1 MANKTDNKSSKS
13 KTLSEQVKKAMNKY
27 FKALG
32 DVEPANVYEMV
43 MAEVEPELLIAVMR
57 FTNHNQSK
65 AAAILGL
72 NRATLRKKL
81 NQYKTLHQWQ
91 TTITK
96 IQ

>member
-13 KTLSEQVKKAMNKY
+13 KALSEQVKKAMNKY

-32 DVEPANVYEMV
+32 NVEPANVYKMV
-43 MAEVEPELLIAVMR
+43 MAEVEPELLLAVMR

-81 NQYKTLHQWQ
+81 HQYQIMEKL
-91 TTITK
+91 
-96 IQ
+96 

>member
-1 MANKTDNKSSKS
+1 MPNTTDNTSSKS

-32 DVEPANVYEMV
+32 GVKPANVYEMV
-43 MAEVEPELLIAVMR
+43 MSEVEPELLMSIMR
-57 FTNHNQSK
+57 FTKNNQSK

-81 NQYKTLHQWQ
+81 HQYQIMEKL
-91 TTITK
+91 
-96 IQ
+96 

>member
-1 MANKTDNKSSKS
+1 MPNTTDNTSSKS

-32 DVEPANVYEMV
+32 DVKPANVYEMV
-43 MAEVEPELLIAVMR
+43 MSEVEPELLMSVMQ
-57 FTNHNQSK
+57 FTKNNQSK

-81 NQYKTLHQWQ
+81 HQYQIMEKL
-91 TTITK
+91 
-96 IQ
+96 

>member
-81 NQYKTLHQWQ
+81 HHIKLWKNYESY
-91 TTITK
+91 
-96 IQ
+96 

>member
-1 MANKTDNKSSKS
+1 MPNTTDNTSSTS
-13 KTLSEQVKKAMNKY
+13 KTLSEQVKKSMNKY

-43 MAEVEPELLIAVMR
+43 MSEVEPELLMSVMR
-57 FTNHNQSK
+57 FTKNNQSK

-81 NQYKTLHQWQ
+81 HQYQIMEKL
-91 TTITK
+91 
-96 IQ
+96 

>member
-1 MANKTDNKSSKS
+1 MPNTTDNTSSTS
-13 KTLSEQVKKAMNKY
+13 KTLSEQVKKSMNKY

-43 MAEVEPELLIAVMR
+43 MSEVEPELLMSVMR
-57 FTNHNQSK
+57 FTKNNRSK

-81 NQYKTLHQWQ
+81 YQYQIMEKL
-91 TTITK
+91 
-96 IQ
+96 

>member
-32 DVEPANVYEMV
+32 DVKPANVYEMV
-43 MAEVEPELLIAVMR
+43 MSEVEPELLMSVMR
-57 FTNHNQSK
+57 FTKNNQSK

-81 NQYKTLHQWQ
+81 HQYQIMEKL
-91 TTITK
+91 
-96 IQ
+96 

>member
-1 MANKTDNKSSKS
+1 MPDTTDNASSKS

-32 DVEPANVYEMV
+32 DVKPANVYELV
-43 MAEVEPELLIAVMR
+43 MSEVEPELLMSVMR
-57 FTNHNQSK
+57 FTKNNQSK

-81 NQYKTLHQWQ
+81 HQYQIMEKL
-91 TTITK
+91 
-96 IQ
+96 

>member
-1 MANKTDNKSSKS
+1 MPDTTDNTSSTS
-13 KTLSEQVKKAMNKY
+13 KTLSEQVKKSMNKY

-43 MAEVEPELLIAVMR
+43 MSEVEPELLMSVMQ
-57 FTNHNQSK
+57 FTKNNQSK

-81 NQYKTLHQWQ
+81 YQYQIMEKL
-91 TTITK
+91 
-96 IQ
+96 

>member
-1 MANKTDNKSSKS
+1 MPNTTDNTSSTS
-13 KTLSEQVKKAMNKY
+13 KTLSEQVKKPMNKY

-43 MAEVEPELLIAVMR
+43 MSEVEPELLMSVMQ
-57 FTNHNQSK
+57 FTKNNQSK

-81 NQYKTLHQWQ
+81 HQYQIMEKL
-91 TTITK
+91 
-96 IQ
+96 

>member
-1 MANKTDNKSSKS
+1 MPDKTDNKSSKS

-43 MAEVEPELLIAVMR
+43 MAEVEPELLTSGMK
-57 FTNHNQSK
+57 FSNHNQSK

-81 NQYKTLHQWQ
+81 HQYQIIEKL
-91 TTITK
+91 
-96 IQ
+96 

>member
-1 MANKTDNKSSKS
+1 MPNTTDNTSSKS

-32 DVEPANVYEMV
+32 GVKPANVYEMV
-43 MAEVEPELLIAVMR
+43 MSEVEPELLMSVMQ
-57 FTNHNQSK
+57 FTKNNQSK

-81 NQYKTLHQWQ
+81 HQYQIMEKL
-91 TTITK
+91 
-96 IQ
+96 

>member
-1 MANKTDNKSSKS
+1 MPSTTDNASSKS

-32 DVEPANVYEMV
+32 DVKPANVYEMV
-43 MAEVEPELLIAVMR
+43 MSEVEPELLMSVMQ
-57 FTNHNQSK
+57 FTKNNQSK

-81 NQYKTLHQWQ
+81 HQYQIMEKL
-91 TTITK
+91 
-96 IQ
+96 

>member
-1 MANKTDNKSSKS
+1 MPNTTDNTSSTS
-13 KTLSEQVKKAMNKY
+13 KTLSEQVKKSMNKY

-43 MAEVEPELLIAVMR
+43 MSEVEPELLMSVMR
-57 FTNHNQSK
+57 FTKNNRSK

-81 NQYKTLHQWQ
+81 HQYQIMEKL
-91 TTITK
+91 
-96 IQ
+96 

>member
-1 MANKTDNKSSKS
+1 MPNTTDNTSSTS
-13 KTLSEQVKKAMNKY
+13 KTLSEQVKKSMNKY

-43 MAEVEPELLIAVMR
+43 MSEVEPELLMSVMQ
-57 FTNHNQSK
+57 FTKNNQSK

-81 NQYKTLHQWQ
+81 HQYKIMEKL
-91 TTITK
+91 
-96 IQ
+96 

>member
-65 AAAILGL
+65 ACLLYTSDAADE
-72 NRATLRKKL
+72 
-81 NQYKTLHQWQ
+81 
-91 TTITK
+91 
-96 IQ
+96 

>member
-1 MANKTDNKSSKS
+1 MPNTTDNTSSTS
-13 KTLSEQVKKAMNKY
+13 KTLSEQVKKSMNKY

-43 MAEVEPELLIAVMR
+43 MSEVEPELLMSVMQ
-57 FTNHNQSK
+57 FTKSNKSK

-81 NQYKTLHQWQ
+81 HQYQIMEKL
-91 TTITK
+91 
-96 IQ
+96 

>member
-43 MAEVEPELLIAVMR
+43 MAEVEPELLIAVMQ

-81 NQYKTLHQWQ
+81 NQYKIISCSIIIH
-91 TTITK
+91 I
-96 IQ
+96 

>member
-1 MANKTDNKSSKS
+1 MPSTTDNASSKS

-32 DVEPANVYEMV
+32 DVKPTNVYEMV
-43 MAEVEPELLIAVMR
+43 MSEVEPELLMSIMR
-57 FTNHNQSK
+57 FTKNNQSK

-81 NQYKTLHQWQ
+81 HQYQIMEKL
-91 TTITK
+91 
-96 IQ
+96 

>member
-1 MANKTDNKSSKS
+1 MPDTTDNTSSTS
-13 KTLSEQVKKAMNKY
+13 KTLSEQVKKSMNKY

-43 MAEVEPELLIAVMR
+43 MSEVEPELLMSVMQ
-57 FTNHNQSK
+57 FTKNNQSK

-81 NQYKTLHQWQ
+81 HQYQIMEKL
-91 TTITK
+91 
-96 IQ
+96 

>member
-1 MANKTDNKSSKS
+1 MPSTTDNASSKS

-32 DVEPANVYEMV
+32 GVKPANVYEMV
-43 MAEVEPELLIAVMR
+43 MSEVEPELLMSVMQ
-57 FTNHNQSK
+57 FTKNNQSK

-81 NQYKTLHQWQ
+81 HQYQIMEKL
-91 TTITK
+91 
-96 IQ
+96 

>member
-1 MANKTDNKSSKS
+1 MPDTTDNASSTS
-13 KTLSEQVKKAMNKY
+13 KTLSEQVKKSMNKY

-43 MAEVEPELLIAVMR
+43 MSEVEPELIMSVMR
-57 FTNHNQSK
+57 FTKNNQSK

-81 NQYKTLHQWQ
+81 HQYQIMEKL
-91 TTITK
+91 
-96 IQ
+96 